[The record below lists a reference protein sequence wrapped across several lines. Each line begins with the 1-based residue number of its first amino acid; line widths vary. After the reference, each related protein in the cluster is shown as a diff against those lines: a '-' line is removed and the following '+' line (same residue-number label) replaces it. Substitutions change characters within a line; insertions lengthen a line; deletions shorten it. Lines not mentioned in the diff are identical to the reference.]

1 MATIQEELV
10 LVDKF
15 SATFSRYNQMA
26 ATASGQTSMASAA
39 AANYQSVLNGLD
51 RRLIQLNAQWQS
63 SYMQQQRMVA
73 AGVQSGAAFD
83 ALETKLNTLG
93 GTIRD
98 LNTQYGLVEG
108 QLKEAQAA
116 AAGAS
121 ASQAEYNSTMQAG
134 VTSAGGLTGALR
146 GLVGT
151 LLSVQGVKALIG
163 LSDEMSQTSA
173 RLDRVNQQYGTA
185 VDLNEMIYQS
195 AQASRGA
202 YQQTADLVG
211 KLGTL
216 APDAF
221 SGPEE
226 LVAFAEQINK
236 QYVLAGTSA
245 EGAAAA
251 TLQLTQALSSG
262 TLRGEELNSVLEQA
276 PTIVQA
282 IGDYLG
288 KTTGEIRE
296 LASEGQITS
305 EVVKAAIL
313 SAAEETNAAFNEMPV
328 TWAQRWTMMKNTA
341 LQAIQP
347 VLSGLGWMA
356 DNIEIIGPPLLGLA
370 GALGFVAAAAAAYN
384 TQQAISNSLSAIGI
398 ARAAIKK
405 GATLAEAAALTTA
418 TGAQVGLNVA
428 MLASPVTWVV
438 GGIMLL
444 TGALYGGVAA
454 FNALTG
460 SSVSATGV
468 LTGAFGGALAFVGNG
483 IVLLGNTVGA
493 FVNFFGNVF
502 TNPVA
507 SVQLLFL
514 NMVNNVL
521 GYIGELA
528 QGIQDLLNKIPGV
541 EVDLVSGVNEGIS
554 KVTGL
559 SDQIKADSGWK
570 EYAAP
575 LDYFDISG
583 AAGSAYQ
590 WGANLFGGSSTTS
603 GFDWETMAEE
613 ANASLGDIAGDVS
626 SINKSTTLANED
638 IKSLVDMAERRYVNN
653 INLSTQAPVITV
665 QGQNTGNSAA
675 DRRAL
680 AETIKDIIV
689 EQRASASL
697 RSTARVS

>member
-83 ALETKLNTLG
+83 ALETKLNALG

-173 RLDRVNQQYGTA
+173 RLDRVNQQYNTA

-313 SAAEETNAAFNEMPV
+313 SAAEETNAAFDAMPV

-347 VLSGLGWMA
+347 VLNGLGWMA
-356 DNIEIIGPPLLGLA
+356 DNIEIIGPLVLGL
-370 GALGFVAAAAAAYN
+370 GAAFGIFKVAANWTTIATAATTAF
-384 TQQAISNSLSAIGI
+384 
-398 ARAAIKK
+398 
-405 GATLAEAAALTTA
+405 TTA
-418 TGAQVGLNVA
+418 TNFLSIGLGVLSGNSAAASAAVLTFNSA
-428 MLASPVTWVV
+428 LMASPITWFV
-438 GGIMLL
+438 GILAVL
-444 TGALYGGVAA
+444 VGAVYAGVAA

-468 LTGAFGGALAFVGNG
+468 LTGFVGGGLAIVGNG
-483 IVLLGNTVGA
+483 FIFLWNTIGSFANFLGNI
-493 FVNFFGNVF
+493 FI
-502 TNPVA
+502 NPVA
-507 SVQLLFL
+507 AVENLFL
-514 NMVNNVL
+514 DMVANVL
-521 GYIGELA
+521 EAVKSLA
-528 QGIQDLLNKIPGV
+528 SGI
-541 EVDLVSGVNEGIS
+541 EGIAGVIGVDFGWSDAIDEGLS
-554 KVTGL
+554 KVRNRQNTLKSESGL
-559 SDQIKADSGWK
+559 RDF
-570 EYAAP
+570 AAP
-575 LDYFDISG
+575 IDYIDVS
-583 AAGSAYQ
+583 AAGSSAYQ

-603 GFDWETMAEE
+603 GFDWETLAEE
-613 ANASLGDIAGDVS
+613 TNASLGDIAGDVS
-626 SINKSTTLANED
+626 SINKSSTLANED

>member
-1 MATIQEELV
+1 M
-10 LVDKF
+10 
-15 SATFSRYNQMA
+15 
-26 ATASGQTSMASAA
+26 
-39 AANYQSVLNGLD
+39 
-51 RRLIQLNAQWQS
+51 
-63 SYMQQQRMVA
+63 
-73 AGVQSGAAFD
+73 
-83 ALETKLNTLG
+83 
-93 GTIRD
+93 
-98 LNTQYGLVEG
+98 
-108 QLKEAQAA
+108 
-116 AAGAS
+116 
-121 ASQAEYNSTMQAG
+121 
-134 VTSAGGLTGALR
+134 
-146 GLVGT
+146 
-151 LLSVQGVKALIG
+151 
-163 LSDEMSQTSA
+163 
-173 RLDRVNQQYGTA
+173 
-185 VDLNEMIYQS
+185 
-195 AQASRGA
+195 
-202 YQQTADLVG
+202 G

-313 SAAEETNAAFNEMPV
+313 SAAEETNAAFDAMPV

-347 VLSGLGWMA
+347 VLNGLGWMA
-356 DNIEIIGPPLLGLA
+356 DNIEIIGPLVLGL
-370 GALGFVAAAAAAYN
+370 GAAFGIFKVAANWTTIATAATTAF
-384 TQQAISNSLSAIGI
+384 
-398 ARAAIKK
+398 
-405 GATLAEAAALTTA
+405 TTA
-418 TGAQVGLNVA
+418 TNFLSIGLGVLSGNSAAASAAVLTFNSA
-428 MLASPVTWVV
+428 LMASPITWFV
-438 GGIMLL
+438 GILAVL
-444 TGALYGGVAA
+444 VGAVYAGVAA

-468 LTGAFGGALAFVGNG
+468 LTGFVGGGLAIVGNG
-483 IVLLGNTVGA
+483 FIFLWNTIGSFANFLGNI
-493 FVNFFGNVF
+493 FI
-502 TNPVA
+502 NPVA
-507 SVQLLFL
+507 AVENLFL
-514 NMVNNVL
+514 DMVANVL
-521 GYIGELA
+521 EAVKSLA
-528 QGIQDLLNKIPGV
+528 SGI
-541 EVDLVSGVNEGIS
+541 EGIAGVIGVDFGWSDAIDEGLS
-554 KVTGL
+554 KVRNRQNTLKSESGL
-559 SDQIKADSGWK
+559 RDF
-570 EYAAP
+570 AAP
-575 LDYFDISG
+575 IDYIDVS
-583 AAGSAYQ
+583 AAGSSAYQ

-603 GFDWETMAEE
+603 GFDWETLAEE
-613 ANASLGDIAGDVS
+613 TNASLGDIAGDVS
-626 SINKSTTLANED
+626 SINKSSTLANED

>member
-15 SATFSRYNQMA
+15 STPFTRFNQMA
-26 ATASGQTSMASAA
+26 ETASGKLTKAQASAA
-39 AANYQSVLNGLD
+39 GAAT
-51 RRLIQLNAQWQS
+51 AQATYNS
-63 SYMQQQRMVA
+63 AM
-73 AGVQSGAAFD
+73 QSGTVA
-83 ALETKLNTLG
+83 
-93 GTIRD
+93 
-98 LNTQYGLVEG
+98 
-108 QLKEAQAA
+108 
-116 AAGAS
+116 
-121 ASQAEYNSTMQAG
+121 
-134 VTSAGGLTGALR
+134 AGGLTGALQSLI
-146 GLVGT
+146 GAYAGI
-151 LLSVQGVKALIG
+151 QGVRALIG

-173 RLDRVNQQYGTA
+173 RLDRVNAQFGTA

-305 EVVKAAIL
+305 SVVKAAIL
-313 SAAEETNAAFNEMPV
+313 SAAEETNAAFDAIPV

-347 VLSGLGWMA
+347 VLNGLGWMA
-356 DNIEIIGPPLLGLA
+356 DNIEIIGPLVLGL
-370 GALGFVAAAAAAYN
+370 GAAFGIFKVAANWTTIATAATTAF
-384 TQQAISNSLSAIGI
+384 
-398 ARAAIKK
+398 
-405 GATLAEAAALTTA
+405 TTA
-418 TGAQVGLNVA
+418 TNFLSIGLGVLSGNSAAASAAVLTFNSA
-428 MLASPVTWVV
+428 LMASPITWFV
-438 GGIMLL
+438 GILAVL
-444 TGALYGGVAA
+444 VGAVYAGVAA

-460 SSVSATGV
+460 SSISATGV
-468 LTGAFGGALAFVGNG
+468 LTGFVGGGLAMVGNG
-483 IVLLGNTVGA
+483 FIFLWNTIGSFANFLGNI
-493 FVNFFGNVF
+493 FI
-502 TNPVA
+502 NPVA
-507 SVQLLFL
+507 AVENLFL
-514 NMVNNVL
+514 DMVANVL
-521 GYIGELA
+521 EAVKSLASGIEGIAGVIG
-528 QGIQDLLNKIPGV
+528 
-541 EVDLVSGVNEGIS
+541 VDLGWSDAIDEGLS
-554 KVTGL
+554 KVRNRQNTLKSESGL
-559 SDQIKADSGWK
+559 RDF
-570 EYAAP
+570 AAP
-575 LDYFDISG
+575 IDYIDVS
-583 AAGSAYQ
+583 AAGSSAYQ

-603 GFDWETMAEE
+603 GFDWETLAEE

-626 SINKSTTLANED
+626 SINKSSTLANED

-680 AETIKDIIV
+680 ADAIKDILV
-689 EQRASASL
+689 EQSSSASL
-697 RSTARVS
+697 RSTARTK

>member
-83 ALETKLNTLG
+83 ALETKLNALG

-98 LNTQYGLVEG
+98 LNTQYSLVEG

-151 LLSVQGVKALIG
+151 LLSVQGVKALVG

-185 VDLNEMIYQS
+185 VALNEMIYQS

-313 SAAEETNAAFNEMPV
+313 SAAEETNAAFDAMPV

-347 VLSGLGWMA
+347 VLNGLGWMA
-356 DNIEIIGPPLLGLA
+356 DNIEIIGPLVLGL
-370 GALGFVAAAAAAYN
+370 GAAFGIFKVAANWTTIATAATTAF
-384 TQQAISNSLSAIGI
+384 
-398 ARAAIKK
+398 
-405 GATLAEAAALTTA
+405 TTA
-418 TGAQVGLNVA
+418 TNFLSIGLGVLSGNSAAASAAVLTFNSA
-428 MLASPVTWVV
+428 LMASPITWFV
-438 GGIMLL
+438 GILAVL
-444 TGALYGGVAA
+444 VGAVYAGVAA

-468 LTGAFGGALAFVGNG
+468 LTGFVGGGLAIVGNG
-483 IVLLGNTVGA
+483 FIFLWNTIGSFANFLGNI
-493 FVNFFGNVF
+493 FI
-502 TNPVA
+502 NPVA
-507 SVQLLFL
+507 AVENLFL
-514 NMVNNVL
+514 DMVANVL
-521 GYIGELA
+521 EAVKSLASGIEGIAGVIG
-528 QGIQDLLNKIPGV
+528 
-541 EVDLVSGVNEGIS
+541 VDLGWSDAIDEGLS
-554 KVTGL
+554 KVRNRQNTLKSESGL
-559 SDQIKADSGWK
+559 RDF
-570 EYAAP
+570 AAP
-575 LDYFDISG
+575 IDYIDVS
-583 AAGSAYQ
+583 AAGSSAYQ
-590 WGANLFGGSSTTS
+590 WGANLFGGSSTTP
-603 GFDWETMAEE
+603 GFDWETLAEE

-626 SINKSTTLANED
+626 SINKSTMLANED

-665 QGQNTGNSAA
+665 QGQNTGNTAE

-680 AETIKDIIV
+680 ADTIKMMLV

>member
-121 ASQAEYNSTMQAG
+121 ASQAEYNSAMQAG

-151 LLSVQGVKALIG
+151 LLSVQGIKALVG

-173 RLDRVNQQYGTA
+173 RLNRVNQQYGTA
-185 VDLNEMIYQS
+185 VNLNEMIYQS

-276 PTIVQA
+276 PTIVQS

-313 SAAEETNAAFNEMPV
+313 SAAGETNVAFDEMPV

-347 VLSGLGWMA
+347 VLNGLGWMA
-356 DNIEIIGPPLLGLA
+356 DNIEIIGPLVLGL
-370 GALGFVAAAAAAYN
+370 GAAFGIFKVAASWTTIATAATTAF
-384 TQQAISNSLSAIGI
+384 
-398 ARAAIKK
+398 
-405 GATLAEAAALTTA
+405 TTA
-418 TGAQVGLNVA
+418 TNFLSIGLGVLSGNSAAASAAVLTFNSA
-428 MLASPVTWVV
+428 LMASPITWFV
-438 GGIMLL
+438 GILAVL
-444 TGALYGGVAA
+444 VGAVYAGVAA

-468 LTGAFGGALAFVGNG
+468 LTGFVGGGLAIVGNG
-483 IVLLGNTVGA
+483 FIFLWNTIGSFANFLGNI
-493 FVNFFGNVF
+493 FI
-502 TNPVA
+502 NPVA
-507 SVQLLFL
+507 AVENLFL
-514 NMVNNVL
+514 DMVANVL
-521 GYIGELA
+521 ETVKSLASGIEGIAGVIG
-528 QGIQDLLNKIPGV
+528 
-541 EVDLVSGVNEGIS
+541 VDLGWSDAIDEGLS
-554 KVTGL
+554 KVRNRQNILKSESGL
-559 SDQIKADSGWK
+559 RDF
-570 EYAAP
+570 AAP
-575 LDYFDISG
+575 IDYIDVS
-583 AAGSAYQ
+583 AAGSSAYQ

-603 GFDWETMAEE
+603 GFEWETLAEE

-626 SINKSTTLANED
+626 SISKSSTLANED

>member
-63 SYMQQQRMVA
+63 AYIQQQRMVA

-98 LNTQYGLVEG
+98 LNAQYGLVEG

-121 ASQAEYNSTMQAG
+121 ASQAEYNSVMQAG

-151 LLSVQGVKALIG
+151 LLSMQGIKALVG

-173 RLDRVNQQYGTA
+173 RLDRINQQYGTA

-211 KLGTL
+211 KLSTL

-313 SAAEETNAAFNEMPV
+313 SAAEETNAAFDAMPV

-347 VLSGLGWMA
+347 VLNGLGWIA
-356 DNIEIIGPPLLGLA
+356 DNIEIIGPLVLGL
-370 GALGFVAAAAAAYN
+370 GAAFGIFKVAANWTTIVTAATTAF
-384 TQQAISNSLSAIGI
+384 
-398 ARAAIKK
+398 
-405 GATLAEAAALTTA
+405 TTA
-418 TGAQVGLNVA
+418 TNFLSIGLGVLSGNSAAASAAVLTFNSA
-428 MLASPVTWVV
+428 LMASPITWFV
-438 GGIMLL
+438 GILAVL
-444 TGALYGGVAA
+444 VGAVYAGVAA

-468 LTGAFGGALAFVGNG
+468 LTGFVGGGLAIVGNG
-483 IVLLGNTVGA
+483 FIFLWNTIGSFANFLGNI
-493 FVNFFGNVF
+493 FI
-502 TNPVA
+502 NPVA
-507 SVQLLFL
+507 AVENLFL
-514 NMVNNVL
+514 DMVANVL
-521 GYIGELA
+521 EAVKSLASGIEGIAGVIG
-528 QGIQDLLNKIPGV
+528 
-541 EVDLVSGVNEGIS
+541 VDLGWSDAIDEGLS
-554 KVTGL
+554 KVRNRQNILKSESGL
-559 SDQIKADSGWK
+559 RDF
-570 EYAAP
+570 AAP
-575 LDYFDISG
+575 IDYIDVS
-583 AAGSAYQ
+583 AAGSSAYQ
-590 WGANLFGGSSTTS
+590 WGANLFGGSSTTP
-603 GFDWETMAEE
+603 GFDWETLAEE

-626 SINKSTTLANED
+626 SINKSSTLANED

-680 AETIKDIIV
+680 ADAIKDILV
-689 EQRASASL
+689 EQSSSASL
-697 RSTARVS
+697 RSTARTK

>member
-15 SATFSRYNQMA
+15 SPAFTRYSQMA
-26 ATASGQTSMASAA
+26 ATASGQTQMASAA

-51 RRLIQLNAQWQS
+51 RKLISLNAQWQAA
-63 SYMQQQRMVA
+63 YIQQQRMVS
-73 AGVQSGAAFD
+73 AGITSGAAFD
-83 ALETKLNTLG
+83 ALESKMNRLG

-98 LNTQYGLVEG
+98 LNVQYDLVEK
-108 QLKEAQAA
+108 QTKEAQAA
-116 AAGAS
+116 AESAAASQTRYNGAMTAGIGAS
-121 ASQAEYNSTMQAG
+121 
-134 VTSAGGLTGALR
+134 GGLTGALR
-146 GLVGT
+146 SLVGT
-151 LLSVQGVKALIG
+151 MLSIQGVKMLAG

-173 RLDRVNQQYGTA
+173 RLDRVNQQYGTSL
-185 VDLNEMIYQS
+185 DLNQAIYES
-195 AQASRGA
+195 AQRSRGA
-202 YQQTADLVG
+202 YQETADLVG

-216 APDAF
+216 APEAF

-245 EGAAAA
+245 QGAQAA

-313 SAAEETNAAFNEMPV
+313 SAAEETNAAFEQMPV

-347 VLSGLGWMA
+347 VLDGLGWMA
-356 DNIEIIGPPLLGLA
+356 DNIDIIGPPLLALA
-370 GALGFVAAAAAAYN
+370 GTLGFVAAAAAAYN
-384 TQQAISNSLSAIGI
+384 AQQTISNALMTLGA
-398 ARAAIKK
+398 ARAAIKS
-405 GATLAEAAALTTA
+405 GATLAEAAATTTA
-418 TGAQVGLNVA
+418 TGAQVGLNA
-428 MLASPVTWVV
+428 ALLASPITWVV
-438 GGIMLL
+438 GGILLL

-483 IVLLGNTVGA
+483 IVLLANTVAA

-514 NMVNNVL
+514 DMVNNVL

-559 SDQIKADSGWK
+559 SDRIKADSGWK
-570 EYAAP
+570 EYATP
-575 LDYFDISG
+575 LDYLDISG
-583 AAGSAYQ
+583 AASGAYQ
-590 WGANLFGGSSTTS
+590 WGSKLFGGSPSTEP
-603 GFDWETMAEE
+603 DWPTLAEE

-626 SINKSTTLANED
+626 SINKSATLANED

-680 AETIKDIIV
+680 ADTIKTMLV
-689 EQRASASL
+689 EERASASL